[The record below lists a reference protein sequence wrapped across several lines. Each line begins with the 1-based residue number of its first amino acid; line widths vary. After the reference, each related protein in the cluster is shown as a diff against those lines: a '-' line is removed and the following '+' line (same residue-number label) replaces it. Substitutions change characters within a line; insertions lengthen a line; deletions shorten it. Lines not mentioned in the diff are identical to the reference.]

1 MSVLKVLG
9 EKNPTLTLGSTG
21 DEGEWP
27 YQGSI
32 EVRFVIDGFIQ

>member
-9 EKNPTLTLGSTG
+9 DKNPKLTLGSTG
-21 DEGEWP
+21 EEADWP

-32 EVRFVIDGFIQ
+32 EVRSEIGFDLQ